1 MADGWVGHALA
12 AALRYLIT
20 PSSDA
25 PQDNIPFSFTDAI
38 PSVNEV
44 KPSTWNLLSGLP
56 LFSPAPS
63 SVMIVGQSS
72 SALVTLI
79 ELANQFS
86 PEFLLVLLFCSV
98 VGIVTL
104 MLYIITKIL
113 LFLCRPVR
121 RYLFGTETP
130 QQADLSQLS
139 DAARQVYA
147 LVQLQNPGLF
157 AQSPVPI
164 NTPRRN
170 RAPNSRRR

>member
-1 MADGWVGHALA
+1 MADGIVGHALA
-12 AALRYLIT
+12 TALRYLAT
-20 PSSDA
+20 LSSEST
-25 PQDNIPFSFTDAI
+25 QDNYPFSFTDAV
-38 PSVNEV
+38 PSINDV
-44 KPSTWNLLSGLP
+44 KPSTWSFFNNFPS
-56 LFSPAPS
+56 FSPPS
-63 SVMIVGQSS
+63 SSVVVVGQSS
-72 SALVTLI
+72 SALITLI

-86 PEFLLVLLFCSV
+86 PEFLLILLFCGV
-98 VGIVTL
+98 VGILTFI
-104 MLYIITKIL
+104 LYIVVKAL
-113 LFLCRPVR
+113 LFMCRPVR
-121 RYLFGTETP
+121 RYFAGTETQ